1 VNSEQIQISK
11 TFLMI
16 SKKNQFQEMIAIL
29 KIVFL
34 KTILKIKLIKQRI
47 MKLSI
52 AMKFTFRK
60 IGKKAFS

>member
-1 VNSEQIQISK
+1 
-11 TFLMI
+11 MI
-16 SKKNQFQEMIAIL
+16 SKKNQFQETKAIL

-60 IGKKAFS
+60 IGKKAYS